1 MAQPPTVPTM
11 RLPPRPILPIPT
23 VPKPAPTVAKP
34 VPTVAKPA
42 PPTAMLGGP
51 RCAQPVVPT
60 GAPVLGPTPV
70 PPKGAGFPPVAS
82 PVNPTMGLGT
92 FGRPRDVTPREKQ
105 ERLAKARRM
114 EEDHDLKRL
123 VVDGSSIHLFTRAE
137 IDRFAVTTVY
147 KTEYEGIGSINDPQM
162 GVTDDNKF
170 CATCHQDNIE
180 CPGHLGKID
189 LSSPMYHPSFMRTII
204 RVLTCVCNSCGG
216 LLLTPKEIRDKGY
229 LRYRG
234 EKRLELLEE
243 ECSKITICRRDTTK
257 PAPLP
262 ECQGAPTKECTANPK
277 YLPSK
282 LKEQDTKRIWYRDA
296 AQRGGGEN
304 ILSVDQAF
312 KILNCISD
320 SDAELLGF
328 ENGAHPRDM
337 IMTAIPVIPPV
348 ARQPTIRDG
357 VVYRNQITE
366 LYLEIIK
373 NNNYL
378 RDNPNMPP
386 PARQDIQKC
395 IFFHYEHLIDN
406 TDGRY
411 APRKDKEFSSIKQL
425 IQGKDALI
433 RGLLMGKRV
442 NYSGRTV
449 ASPASFLKFGQ
460 IAIPRVMAP
469 ILTKPVTV
477 TTFNQAVL
485 QKLLQDDKITHISPG
500 GGDLKGRRIQVKEE
514 HRRQYQLQLGDK
526 VDRHLQNGDI
536 VLVNRQPTLHKQS
549 MMGYEVV
556 LWDNLSIGN
565 HLSYTTP
572 LNLDFDG

>member
-1 MAQPPTVPTM
+1 MAQVPTM
-11 RLPPRPILPIPT
+11 RLPPRPIPM
-23 VPKPAPTVAKP
+23 
-34 VPTVAKPA
+34 VPTTAIKA
-42 PPTAMLGGP
+42 PPSGVLPKGVLPKGVLPPPTGALGGP
-51 RCAQPVVPT
+51 RCVQPSVP
-60 GAPVLGPTPV
+60 GPTPV
-70 PPKGAGFPPVAS
+70 PVAS
-82 PVNPTMGLGT
+82 PVPVNPGAT
-92 FGRPRDVTPREKQ
+92 FGRQRDVTPREKQ

-180 CPGHLGKID
+180 CPGHIGKID
-189 LSSPMYHPSFMRTII
+189 LASPMFHPSFMRTII

-243 ECSKITICRRDTTK
+243 ECSKITVCRRDTTK

-262 ECQGAPTKECTANPK
+262 ECQAPTKECTSNPK

-304 ILSVDQAF
+304 LLSVDQAF
-312 KILNCISD
+312 KILNCISN
-320 SDAELLGF
+320 SDADLLGF

-386 PARQDIQKC
+386 PAKQDIQKC

-477 TTFNQAVL
+477 TRFNQATL

-500 GGDLKGRRIQVKEE
+500 GGDLKGRRLQVTEKYRNE
-514 HRRQYQLQLGDK
+514 YQLKLGDK

-549 MMGYEVV
+549 MMSYEVV

-572 LNLDFDG
+572 LNLDFELMF